1 MSPASAVQAPHCQSP
16 YGFEPSRLGGRRIK
30 RPKTVRLIPIK
41 SRQSGLVGKVL
52 KPPKWSWRQILT
64 SCCCRQH
71 TQKLVPGGFT
81 KSPLNHVNIRITRI
95 GFYKIPLVGPVYPN
109 GRIMMFVWL
118 FGPPFTAALHRS
130 RPRPARFSRD
140 PKALTKTHTC
150 KHTRDHCMFYEPL
163 NKLLLHRGYTGI
175 RYLGC

>member
-1 MSPASAVQAPHCQSP
+1 MLVGLKFLQIEPIRDKLQALRVSPASAVQPPHCQSP

-52 KPPKWSWRQILT
+52 KLPKWSCRQILT
-64 SCCCRQH
+64 
-71 TQKLVPGGFT
+71 
-81 KSPLNHVNIRITRI
+81 
-95 GFYKIPLVGPVYPN
+95 
-109 GRIMMFVWL
+109 
-118 FGPPFTAALHRS
+118 FTAALHRS
-130 RPRPARFSRD
+130 RPRPARFPRD

-175 RYLGC
+175 RYLGS